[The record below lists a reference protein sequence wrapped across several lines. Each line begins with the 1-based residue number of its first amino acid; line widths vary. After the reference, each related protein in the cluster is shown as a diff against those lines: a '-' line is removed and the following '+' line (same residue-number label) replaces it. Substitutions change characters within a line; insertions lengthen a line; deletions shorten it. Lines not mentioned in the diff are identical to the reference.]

1 MVYPLQ
7 HIDAFE
13 VSSLELSK
21 FDFHAYLNNPGLFI
35 RLYPIFMSLPI
46 STALSIS
53 KVFDAYILYANTSSS
68 KKIIAFSHSK
78 EELSI
83 YGELNFPCAV
93 LSECCA

>member
-1 MVYPLQ
+1 MIYPIQ
-7 HIDAFE
+7 HIDASD

-21 FDFHAYLNNPGLFI
+21 FDVHAYLSNPGLFV
-35 RLYPIFMSLPI
+35 RLYPIFI
-46 STALSIS
+46 SLSIS

-68 KKIIAFSHSK
+68 KKIIAFSLSK